1 MLTLDVGLAALDMIE
16 RKPINKPK
24 FLPAVFLCLYQ

>member
-1 MLTLDVGLAALDMIE
+1 MLTLDVGLGLDMIE